1 MTARRGDES
10 VVFGVLLV
18 CQANVCRS
26 PSAVALFE
34 HRVASTTLAG
44 SLAFGSAGV
53 RPEPAAGWC
62 RAARSYVRRRGC
74 EPSPDHLPRRLDV
87 DFIESAD
94 LVLAMS
100 RRERAAIVRLVP
112 TAASAHVHAGGGGG
126 TCRCRRRP
134 VASARLGGDHRV
146 LARDLRTP
154 AYELDD
160 RTSAVAGGRDER
172 RTWPR
177 RAVDLR
183 RTSPM
188 VTRRAGDPEHRHR
201 GRARVAAC
209 IAPTHLVPVVGA
221 GRSVQRGRAAGERAS
236 SSARGLAGV
245 ATVRTSAERP
255 RATWVGFALEA

>member
-34 HRVASTTLAG
+34 HRVAATTLAG

-74 EPSPDHLPRRLDV
+74 EPSRDHLPRRLDV
-87 DFIESAD
+87 DLIESAD

-112 TAASAHVHAGGGGG
+112 TAAPRTFTLVEAGRRGPARGPPPPRGLSGGGG
-126 TCRCRRRP
+126 RRP
-134 VASARLGGDHRV
+134 
-146 LARDLRTP
+146 
-154 AYELDD
+154 
-160 RTSAVAGGRDER
+160 
-172 RTWPR
+172 
-177 RAVDLR
+177 
-183 RTSPM
+183 SPM
-188 VTRRAGDPEHRHR
+188 P
-201 GRARVAAC
+201 
-209 IAPTHLVPVVGA
+209 
-221 GRSVQRGRAAGERAS
+221 S
-236 SSARGLAGV
+236 STSCGGSARGKPP
-245 ATVRTSAERP
+245 SP
-255 RATWVGFALEA
+255 RS